1 MYAIYCTIITW
12 LNLTTV
18 HCNYLFIA
26 AESFNY
32 FLLDKHIKR
41 FWYFFY
47 DSKKMHLSQG
57 TEKMYEIIACSKYP
71 ILFYKNRLTVN
82 ICILNPFSRWLIV
95 EKQNIH
101 FSILEHNLHFP
112 LMNLEDFCEE
122 TFDPD
127 RWPLSLCSLT
137 DYGCHIWNS
146 S

>member
-1 MYAIYCTIITW
+1 MPYI
-12 LNLTTV
+12 V
-18 HCNYLFIA
+18 Q
-26 AESFNY
+26 S
-32 FLLDKHIKR
+32 LLDWTWPLCIAIIYLLLQSLSIIFCLTSTSKG
-41 FWYFFY
+41 FGTFFY

>member
-41 FWYFFY
+41 FWYFFLRFQKDAFITRHWENVWNNSLQQISY
-47 DSKKMHLSQG
+47 FVLQKQID
-57 TEKMYEIIACSKYP
+57 
-71 ILFYKNRLTVN
+71 VN